1 MRFDHAARLERL
13 LDRHEQ
19 EIQLVGGASGNG
31 ALVRKDQILVVSR
44 DADQV
49 HERAARWIVDRH
61 DDDAGVTVLHLRKS
75 AQVDVCELTESLTG
89 GARHRRLAVGPN
101 HVLTA
106 SPHWGAG
113 PFDDPT
119 PTTVAMPAP
128 AHSMSTSGR
137 DVTVAILDTGI
148 SDHPWFDGRA
158 WFAACGSEVR
168 ETPDSNADD
177 RLDSV
182 AGHGTFIAGVVLQ
195 HAPGAHLLVDRV
207 ISGDGVTDELRLL
220 QGLSRLR
227 AAAQAASTPID
238 VVSLSLGCYTHDDR
252 PSPALRHGIDA
263 FGHDTVFVA
272 CAGNAASERPYWP
285 AAMKRVTAVGSLDA
299 AGLDRAPFS
308 NYGWWVDACAVG
320 DQVESSFFTYDG
332 LGPDGDES
340 FNGYAIWSGTSFAAP
355 RVAGVIAAKAA
366 AQDIPAAQAAAEL
379 LDPSRHDSLPD
390 LGVFVDAPTGGSL

>member
-1 MRFDHAARLERL
+1 MRLDHAARLERL
-13 LDRHEQ
+13 LDRHEND
-19 EIQLVGGASGNG
+19 IQLVGGASGNG
-31 ALVRKDQILVVSR
+31 ALVRKDQILAVGR
-44 DADQV
+44 DADRAHDQ
-49 HERAARWIVDRH
+49 AARWVVDRH

-75 AQVDVCELTESLTG
+75 AKVDVCELTDSLHA
-89 GARHRRLAVGPN
+89 GALHRKLAVGPN

-106 SPHWGAG
+106 SPAWGAG

-119 PTTVAMPAP
+119 PTTVEMPAP
-128 AHSMSTSGR
+128 PASTPGR
-137 DVTVAILDTGI
+137 EVTVAVLDTGI
-148 SDHPWFDGRA
+148 SDHPWFEGRS
-158 WFAACGSEVR
+158 WFAACGSDVQ

-195 HAPGAHLLVDRV
+195 HAPSAHLLVDRV
-207 ISGDGVTDELRLL
+207 ISGDGMTDELRLL
-220 QGLSRLR
+220 QGLLRLR
-227 AAAQAASTPID
+227 TAAHAASRPID
-238 VVSLSLGCYTHDDR
+238 IVSLSLGCYTHDDR
-252 PSPALRHGIDA
+252 PSAALSHGVAA
-263 FGHDTVFVA
+263 FGHHTVFVA

-299 AGLDRAPFS
+299 AGLDRASFS

-366 AQDIPAAQAAAEL
+366 TDGVPAVQAAAEL
-379 LDPSRHDSLPD
+379 LDPSRHHSLPD
-390 LGVFVDAPTGGSL
+390 LGVFVDAPTSGSL